1 MNDRREHV
9 YTQFFMV
16 EAMKRTL
23 AVMMVLLLVLSGCLG
38 FGGNNDE
45 DVEQNTNLGLD
56 TDGDGLLDTYDS
68 DDDNDRWEDIDE
80 LNCMSDPLDATDVPL
95 DFDSDWFCD
104 VRDFDDDNDG
114 FPDAD
119 ETLCGTDPLDA
130 TSVPSDMDNDGVCD
144 AMDDDIDG
152 DGVANDDDFAPENPD
167 KWQGITGC
175 TDSTAF
181 NHDERAEADD
191 GSCFTLE
198 SAEQAVNAALTGL
211 VKMEITSPD
220 PSGFLSSGSLFGVT
234 IIQDGSYNLSST
246 SFTLF
251 EDGQEVGTATYTSTN
266 NGYVQVEL
274 YMDQAGQQVA
284 ERYLVSSVYESVHMD
299 EDAVRGMAH
308 CEKDGFRWYCLAH
321 EELHYD
327 WYAND
332 EDEEVHNQEEQCYN
346 PETHE
351 VYASTEEECEEAGHY
366 WMEDDDHDGQD
377 HRALN
382 PAPNAN
388 SGDLVYH
395 RFACANGE
403 VVKLAAVNNGA
414 DDCGDGSD
422 EPMVQTDGATFTCDD
437 GSVVPFERV
446 NDGEADCLD
455 GSDEAIFIGDYWNCS
470 DGQTIPTMYINNGH
484 DDCQDGSDEPHYD
497 MTPYEVSTY
506 ACEDGNTVMLSE
518 VNDGNDD
525 CPDATDEH
533 PSGTPEWLFE
543 EFVCQDDEDG
553 TIEVPLIMVN
563 DGKMDC
569 PNGIDEP
576 TYDASGTETS
586 QFECAVFEDPEEEE
600 LTDIPLSSVNDGVI
614 DCDLRQDE
622 AALSGNYTDRW
633 FGEVHWESYEGGYC
647 EWEGTGQDDDR
658 WWCKID
664 ETDDHWEEWW
674 YYCENHGADWHCTD
688 YFGQSD
694 SHQNSADGQ
703 RWSGNDNS
711 SEVCLYYGE
720 DFDIPWSWVNDGI
733 VDCDDGTDEPSYD
746 ANGQENSTI
755 LCYDGTEILLSKAND
770 GQNDCSDGE
779 DEYSWVLESRYTC
792 DNGETID
799 FDETN
804 DGYSDCDD
812 GSDEPEY
819 ELEELTDFTCDDGTL
834 VPLSKVNNHENDC
847 SEGEDEPTYEQTEYS
862 TFECNSGDTIPLS
875 SVNDGQNDCPGGDDE
890 PTYSPVTQTE
900 TSTYSCLYSGE
911 TIALSSVNN
920 GEEDCDDGTDEPHYY
935 EEETSEFICN
945 DGYTLPLS
953 YVNNG
958 HEDCMDGSDEP
969 QYIMPEDSNTLICN
983 DGSIIGIDKFNN
995 GIDDCADGSD
1005 EVDRFVCEN
1014 GWRTILLRQVN
1025 DETDHCGDGSDET
1038 QIDDVNIVEC
1048 YGGEDSIKVSQFHD
1062 AQFDCESGWDE
1073 MQFNSFRD
1081 CAWNG
1086 EESGWMCTAMH
1097 FDPEETW
1104 EASVRNTFGQAEQMV
1119 LFTTTDNGTTVEAVF
1134 DAESNKL
1141 LTFEITPAEAN
1152 HYDIEHVKLT
1162 TAVEDPTMASLLV
1175 VDQTLDVHA
1184 PPFAVYFHGEARHAN
1199 NKVFTCNNGAEIPFQ
1214 AVNDHHDDC
1223 LDASDEPTYQEE
1235 SYDCTLGN
1243 EQIPMSRVNDGH
1255 ADCAD
1260 GSDEPVFD
1268 ESGQDT
1274 TYFTCLYS
1282 GEEIILSW
1290 VNDVYVDCHDETD
1303 EPVGY
1308 RTETSSFTCDSGDTV
1323 PLSSVN
1329 NHHSECPDG
1338 SDELPEAD
1346 GHGYGEYDV
1355 VMGGAYTWT
1364 VGEGDHTLE
1373 VVFANCQDFTTTYPY
1388 YGVQSSFTPISYLVP
1403 ENCGGDVARYSLTDI
1418 AAGEVEGLSY
1428 AESDGERTLR
1438 VETNFALDGWN
1449 AVRLSTPAGEYADE
1463 NPQVQLPAPGAGF
1476 AALAMLGAALLARRK
1491 LE

>member
-1 MNDRREHV
+1 
-9 YTQFFMV
+9 MV
-16 EAMKRTL
+16 M
-23 AVMMVLLLVLSGCLG
+23 LLVLSGCLG
-38 FGGNNDE
+38 FGGNDEE
-45 DVEQNTNLGLD
+45 DVEENTNLGPD
-56 TDGDGLLDTYDS
+56 TDGDGLLDIYDS
-68 DDDNDRWEDIDE
+68 DDDDDRWEDIDE

-114 FPDAD
+114 FPDTD

-130 TSVPSDMDNDGVCD
+130 TSVPSDMDNDGLCD
-144 AMDDDIDG
+144 SMDDDIDG

-175 TDSTAF
+175 TDSAAF
-181 NHDERAEADD
+181 NHDEAAEADD

-198 SAEQAVNAALTGL
+198 SAEQAVSAALTGL

-220 PSGFLSSGSLFGVT
+220 TSGFLSSQSILRVT
-234 IIQDGSYNLSST
+234 LVHDESNNLSSST
-246 SFTLF
+246 FTLF
-251 EDGQEVGTATYTSTN
+251 DGDQEVGTATYTFAN

-274 YMDQAGQQVA
+274 NSEQAGQQVA
-284 ERYLVSSVYESVHMD
+284 ERYLVSSVYEEVYLDGDSD
-299 EDAVRGMAH
+299 WGMAH
-308 CEKDGFRWYCLAH
+308 CENDGLRWYCLAH

-332 EDEEVHNQEEQCYN
+332 EAEEVHNQEELCYN

-351 VYASTEEECEEAGHY
+351 VYESTREECEDAGHY
-366 WMEDDDHDGQD
+366 WMEDDDHDGQYD
-377 HRALN
+377 HRARKS
-382 PAPNAN
+382 APNAN

-395 RFACANGE
+395 RYACANGE
-403 VVKLAAVNNGA
+403 VVKIAAVNNGV

-422 EPMVQTDGATFTCDD
+422 EAMMQTDGATFTCDD
-437 GSVVPFERV
+437 GAVVSFERV
-446 NDGEADCLD
+446 NDGEADCPD
-455 GSDEAIFIGDYWNCS
+455 GSDEYTFIGDYWNCS
-470 DGQTIPTMYINNGH
+470 DGQTIPSMYINNGH
-484 DDCQDGSDEPHYD
+484 VNCQDGSDEPHYD

-525 CPDATDEH
+525 CPDGTDEH
-533 PSGTPEWLFE
+533 PSGTPQWLFD
-543 EFVCQDDEDG
+543 EFVCDDDYGVE
-553 TIEVPLIMVN
+553 ISVIRVN
-563 DGKMDC
+563 DGVEDC
-569 PNGIDEP
+569 PNGADEP
-576 TYDASGTETS
+576 AYDAAGDETNM
-586 QFECAVFEDPEEEE
+586 FECYTFNGDHDDDDHDEDNDR
-600 LTDIPLSSVNDGVI
+600 LYIPISAVNDGVT
-614 DCDLRQDE
+614 DCDVRQDE
-622 AALSGNYTDRW
+622 AALAGNVTDRW
-633 FGEVHWESYEGGYC
+633 FGETPWDDEDGGDEVHWESYDDGYC

-658 WWCKID
+658 WWCKND
-664 ETDDHWEEWW
+664 ETDVEWENWW

-688 YFGQSD
+688 DFGQSD
-694 SHQNSADGQ
+694 AHQNSADGQ
-703 RWSGNDNS
+703 QWSGSDEDNP
-711 SEVCLYYGE
+711 EVCLFYGD
-720 DFDIPWSWVNDGI
+720 DFHIPWSWVNDGI
-733 VDCDDGTDEPSYD
+733 DDCDDGTDEPSYD
-746 ANGQENSTI
+746 ANGQENSTV
-755 LCYDGTEILLSKAND
+755 LCADGTEILLSKAND

-792 DNGETID
+792 DYGETID
-799 FDETN
+799 FDEAN
-804 DGYSDCDD
+804 DGRYDCEDH
-812 GSDEPEY
+812 SDEPEY

-834 VPLSKVNNHENDC
+834 VPLSKVNNRENDC

-862 TFECNSGDTIPLS
+862 TFECNSGDTVPLS

-890 PTYSPVTQTE
+890 PTYNPVTQTE

-920 GEEDCDDGTDEPHYY
+920 GEEDCDDGTDEPYY
-935 EEETSEFICN
+935 HEEETSEFTCN

-953 YVNNG
+953 HVNDG
-958 HEDCMDGSDEP
+958 HEDCHDGSDEP
-969 QYIMPEDSNTLICN
+969 QYVMPEDSNTLTCN
-983 DGSIIGIDKFNN
+983 DGSTIGIDKFND
-995 GIDDCADGSD
+995 GIDDCSDGSD
-1005 EVDRFVCEN
+1005 EVDLFVCEN

-1062 AQFDCESGWDE
+1062 GRFDCESGWDE
-1073 MQFNSFRD
+1073 MQFNSFRA
-1081 CAWNG
+1081 CEWNG
-1086 EESGWMCTAMH
+1086 EESGWMCTEVH

-1104 EASVRNTFGQAEQMV
+1104 EASVRNTFGQAERMV

-1134 DAESNKL
+1134 DAETHEL
-1141 LTFEITPAEAN
+1141 LTLEMTPAEEN
-1152 HYDIEHVKLT
+1152 HYHTEHMKLT
-1162 TAVEDPTMASLLV
+1162 TGVEDPTMASALI

-1199 NKVFTCNNGAEIPFQ
+1199 NKMFTCNDGTTVPFQ
-1214 AVNDHHDDC
+1214 AVNDHHNDC
-1223 LDASDEPTYQEE
+1223 PDASDEPTHQEE
-1235 SYDCTLGN
+1235 SYACTLGN

-1260 GSDEPVFD
+1260 GSDEPVYD

-1290 VNDVYVDCHDETD
+1290 VNDVYIDCHDQTD
-1303 EPVGY
+1303 EPEGY
-1308 RTETSSFTCDSGDTV
+1308 MTETSSFTCDSGDTV
-1323 PLSSVN
+1323 PLSHVN
-1329 NHHSECPDG
+1329 DQHEDCHDG
-1338 SDELPEAD
+1338 SDELPEAQ

-1355 VMGGAYTWT
+1355 VVGGAYTWT

-1373 VVFANCQDFTTTYPY
+1373 VVFANCQDFTQTYPY
-1388 YGVQSSFTPISYLVP
+1388 NGVQTTFAPLPYLVP

-1418 AAGEVEGLSY
+1418 AAGEVVGLSVT
-1428 AESDGERTLR
+1428 ESFETLT
-1438 VETNFALDGWN
+1438 VDTNFTLDGWN
-1449 AVRLSTPAGEYADE
+1449 AVRLSTPTGEYADE

-1476 AALAMLGAALLARRK
+1476 AVLAMLGAALLARRK
-1491 LE
+1491 PE